1 MAINL
6 NPYLNFPDAKAREAM
21 EFYQS
26 VLGGDLT
33 IMTFGD
39 MGTEGPLGTQD
50 RHERLRVGP
59 RR

>member
-1 MAINL
+1 
-6 NPYLNFPDAKAREAM
+6 M